1 MALLHKK
8 PIISILTVIGLAWLA
23 LGCQAVT
30 EFTGFSLEGTPVT
43 AEQWPHS
50 TFVPARKSVQ
60 VGVGEEL
67 HLESHHMSPDRLD
80 RLEILVNDEPVIV
93 EASSEE
99 GAIFSYKANTVQ
111 IFVDAP
117 LAGQANSV
125 QPKLSTS
132 AWTVSMIW
140 IADLPGTYDL
150 SLRATDKLQRRRDFI
165 TQRIEVK
172 QSYVG
177 QYGCPQPTL
186 ACSDIG

>member
-1 MALLHKK
+1 MVLLQKK
-8 PIISILTVIGLAWLA
+8 TIFSILIVFELAWLT
-23 LGCQAVT
+23 LGCQAVP
-30 EFTGFSLEGTPVT
+30 EFTSFSLEGTPVT
-43 AEQWPHS
+43 AKKWPHS
-50 TFVPARKSVQ
+50 TFVPLRENVQ

-67 HLESHHMSPDRLD
+67 RLESHHMSPDRLD
-80 RLEILVNDEPVIV
+80 KLEIFVDDEPVIV

-99 GAIFSYKANTVQ
+99 GAIFSYKSNTIQ

-117 LAGQANSV
+117 PIGQTNSV

-150 SLRATDKLQRRRDFI
+150 SLRATDKLQRQGDLI

-172 QSYVG
+172 
-177 QYGCPQPTL
+177 
-186 ACSDIG
+186 